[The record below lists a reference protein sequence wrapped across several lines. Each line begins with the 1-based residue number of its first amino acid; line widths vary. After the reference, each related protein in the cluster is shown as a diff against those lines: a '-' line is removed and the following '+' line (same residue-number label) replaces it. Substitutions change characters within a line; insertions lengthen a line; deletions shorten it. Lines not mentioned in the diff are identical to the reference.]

1 MHQSK
6 TEHSISRLLLTYF
19 FVLFFYGVIIKFTFP
34 NSILFKLKTYVPEV
48 LLACVCFKCICK
60 PIKVWKSSFYMISV
74 ITTILLFNV
83 LTSFSM
89 SSALMTFRD
98 VFIPLIT
105 GFFLYSVE
113 VSENEKRW
121 FFNRLSLIC
130 MVALVCG
137 LFLGI
142 IQYIN
147 GWQWTSAWY
156 TGYSFWGE
164 DKRSSLYI
172 MGNGLHVRVPS
183 IAGHSVKFG
192 MYSFFQYLV
201 VAFDDV
207 NDNGSKTK
215 IKNIMFAIIMLINVY
230 ISNNKTTIVIALFLA
245 TIWGVKKFNKYSK
258 IIVVSFV
265 VLCGMY
271 IYFAVLPS
279 SDFMISFYDRFTKW
293 AILKEPQLLKN
304 IIFPVSTYNFAGNS
318 ATEIPV
324 LNYWDNT
331 YFYFA
336 FSFGAI
342 GFVSVINWLKS
353 LYQYANERK
362 YGFAYYLTIF
372 TAIAA
377 ATTSIVLGRCFF
389 SIYVIMM
396 AYLAAHRKGN
406 DK

>member
-230 ISNNKTTIVIALFLA
+230 ISNNKTTIVIAL
-245 TIWGVKKFNKYSK
+245 
-258 IIVVSFV
+258 
-265 VLCGMY
+265 
-271 IYFAVLPS
+271 LPS

>member
-1 MHQSK
+1 
-6 TEHSISRLLLTYF
+6 
-19 FVLFFYGVIIKFTFP
+19 
-34 NSILFKLKTYVPEV
+34 
-48 LLACVCFKCICK
+48 
-60 PIKVWKSSFYMISV
+60 
-74 ITTILLFNV
+74 
-83 LTSFSM
+83 
-89 SSALMTFRD
+89 
-98 VFIPLIT
+98 
-105 GFFLYSVE
+105 
-113 VSENEKRW
+113 
-121 FFNRLSLIC
+121 

-137 LFLGI
+137 LLLGI

-396 AYLAAHRKGN
+396 AYLAAHRKEN

>member
-1 MHQSK
+1 
-6 TEHSISRLLLTYF
+6 
-19 FVLFFYGVIIKFTFP
+19 
-34 NSILFKLKTYVPEV
+34 
-48 LLACVCFKCICK
+48 
-60 PIKVWKSSFYMISV
+60 MISV

-105 GFFLYSVE
+105 GFFLCSVE

-362 YGFAYYLTIF
+362 YGLAYYLTIF